1 MNISALSFVF
11 KFMIVIRIEICEY
24 IGSGFM
30 SDIVYV
36 CSVEQPKLALLE
48 LGPVFELAELIS
60 QGFDSVL
67 AKYCLHQMPC
77 SQLS

>member
-1 MNISALSFVF
+1 
-11 KFMIVIRIEICEY
+11 MIVIRIEVCEY
-24 IGSGFM
+24 IGCGFM

-48 LGPVFELAELIS
+48 LWPVFELTKLIS
-60 QGFDSVL
+60 QGLDTVL

-77 SQLS
+77 GKLS